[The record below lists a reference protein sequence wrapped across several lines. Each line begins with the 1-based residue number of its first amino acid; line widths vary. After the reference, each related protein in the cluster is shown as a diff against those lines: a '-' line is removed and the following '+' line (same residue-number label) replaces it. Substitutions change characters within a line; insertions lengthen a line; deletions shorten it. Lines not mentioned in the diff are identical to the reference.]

1 MLQRQRDPSLHERV
15 VSPLPCCYNSHPCC
29 CSCSILASLII
40 LVDAH
45 VPSLRPSSSS
55 VLLIMFNACERVV
68 PCERVVAP
76 LTVQETLM
84 FDPCARVVAPCS
96 SLLMLMFDPCER
108 VVAPLTVQET
118 LMFILVDAH
127 VRSLRESRCAAYR
140 SRDSHDTESYRFNST
155 LDLGT
160 SGSFAC
166 NAFSP
171 SVNGCFTLLKPHPSH
186 RHNQTTYYQDCAF
199 SL

>member
-1 MLQRQRDPSLHERV
+1 MNSIGRRVTLAAGRAIGPTRDRAGSGMLQRQRDPSLHERV

-118 LMFILVDAH
+118 LMIQSHTDSILRWTLGQVGALH
-127 VRSLRESRCAAYR
+127 ATRLALLSMAA
-140 SRDSHDTESYRFNST
+140 
-155 LDLGT
+155 
-160 SGSFAC
+160 
-166 NAFSP
+166 SP
-171 SVNGCFTLLKPHPSH
+171 F
-186 RHNQTTYYQDCAF
+186 
-199 SL
+199 